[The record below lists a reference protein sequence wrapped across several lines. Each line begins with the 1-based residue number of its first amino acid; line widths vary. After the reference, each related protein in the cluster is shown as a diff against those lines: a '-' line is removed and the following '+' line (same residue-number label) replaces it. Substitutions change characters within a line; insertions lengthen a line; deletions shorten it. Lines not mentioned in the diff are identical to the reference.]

1 MTFKENA
8 KTALAKVLSDLIQS
22 DGLVNQG
29 EISYLRQ
36 VFKVLKINNGHLK
49 KSSLMSLSEAVSI
62 LSGCGESEKT
72 LLLYVIQQLSVSDN
86 DIDPTES
93 LLVSALLLSIGICL
107 PETEGMTARIVTIP
121 NIGFDPHGTVVYVE
135 SSEHE
140 ELHQLIE
147 KEHAAIKLMLEPRGH
162 PFCYLPHVIQDIQ
175 KKKHTFKQILS
186 YLEPL
191 LSEEQ
196 WSLIEND
203 LKTFNSSALSKEIFF
218 NYLNDKGF
226 LIESPA
232 FLFKIDSMSP
242 HKSQDFL
249 ILDIHKDP
257 LQTLEAF
264 FTLNDIVMKIRPK
277 VENKNVQKR
286 LSALTMAEDAYG
298 TEAFLYTGF
307 HKIIIDTLLK
317 YHSSQGL
324 SRLHVTNN
332 GHLFLTDRNNAE
344 VKIQSI
350 GRALYILYLR
360 HEEGIALTEL
370 TDYREELLGIYA
382 MISDYYDEQKLR
394 IAVDNLINSVG
405 NTINPLL
412 SRIKKAFTALLG
424 AQAKDY
430 LIEGLSGETR
440 KIHLDRRMVIDDLH

>member
-8 KTALAKVLSDLIQS
+8 KTAIAKVLSDLIQS
-22 DGLVNQG
+22 DGIVNQG

-36 VFKVLKINNGHLK
+36 VFKVLKINNSHLK
-49 KSSLMSLSEAVSI
+49 KSSLLSLSEAVSI
-62 LSGCGESEKT
+62 LSNSGESEKA
-72 LLLYVIQQLSVSDN
+72 LLLYVIQQLSASDN
-86 DIDPTES
+86 IIDPTES
-93 LLVSALLLSIGICL
+93 LLVSAILLSIGVRL
-107 PETEGMTARIVTIP
+107 PETEGITARIVTIP
-121 NIGFDPHGTVVYVE
+121 DIGFDPQGTVVYVE
-135 SSEHE
+135 SSEHVE
-140 ELHQLIE
+140 VHHLIE
-147 KEHAAIKLMLEPRGH
+147 KEHAAISKMLERQGH

-191 LSEEQ
+191 LSENQ

-203 LKTFNSSALSKEIFF
+203 LITFNSSALSKEIFF

-226 LIESPA
+226 HIDRPA
-232 FLFKIDSMSP
+232 FLFKIDSLRP
-242 HKSQDFL
+242 NKSQDFL
-249 ILDIHKDP
+249 ILNIHEDP
-257 LQTLEAF
+257 LRTLEAF
-264 FTLNDIVMKIRPK
+264 FTLNDTVMKIRPK
-277 VENKNVQKR
+277 REDKNYQKR
-286 LSALTMAEDAYG
+286 LRALTMTEEAHG

-324 SRLHVTNN
+324 SRLRISSN
-332 GHLFLTDRNNAE
+332 GHLFLIDRNEAE

-382 MISDYYDEQKLR
+382 MISDYNDEQKLR
-394 IAVDNLINSVG
+394 IAVDNLIDSVG
-405 NTINPLL
+405 NTLNPLL

-424 AQAKDY
+424 EQAKDY
-430 LIEGLSGETR
+430 LIEGLSGEAK
-440 KIHLDRRMVIDDLH
+440 KIHLDRRMVIDELH